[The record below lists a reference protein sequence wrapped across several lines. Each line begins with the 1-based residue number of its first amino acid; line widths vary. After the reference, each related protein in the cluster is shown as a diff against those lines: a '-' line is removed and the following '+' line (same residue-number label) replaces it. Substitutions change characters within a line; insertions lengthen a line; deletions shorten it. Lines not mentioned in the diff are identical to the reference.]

1 MLPKNVDM
9 KRCVM
14 MNNSI
19 NVIGAGFAGCEA
31 AWQIAKRGI
40 KVNLFDMKPN
50 KFSPAHKSKDLCELV
65 CSNSFKADKVD
76 SASGLL
82 KQEMRILGS
91 LILECADKCR
101 VPAGG
106 ALAVDRENFSAMVT
120 EKIKNNSFINLVSE
134 EINEI
139 LSDGITI
146 IATGPL
152 TSELL
157 SEKIKN
163 ICGGS
168 LSFFDAAAPIVTFE
182 SIDMNNAF
190 FASRYGKG
198 DGNDYLNCPLN
209 KEEYEIFCNELINAE
224 RAPLHDIDTNDI
236 RVYEGC
242 MPVEIMA
249 KRGFDTLRYGPLKP
263 VGLKDPNSD
272 EKPFAVVQLRKET
285 AAGTLYNM
293 VGFQTNLKFPEQR
306 RVFGLIPALKNLDIV
321 RYGVMHRNMFIDSP
335 RLLNSDY
342 SMRNNE
348 NLFFAGQI
356 TGVEGYIE
364 SACSGL
370 MAGINAAKRFES
382 KNTVSLPST
391 TIIGSLSNYISDE
404 SVNNFQPMGANFGI
418 INPLKKVI
426 KDKKLRY
433 NEFAKRSIEY
443 LENIGI

>member
-1 MLPKNVDM
+1 
-9 KRCVM
+9 